1 MCIVYFVLDAVILV
15 ISVSEDMFYAHG
27 RCHFCFS
34 SGIIGYMTQISR
46 DDVLHLAQL
55 SSLQLSDTE
64 IDDLQKDIGNILGY
78 VQQLSELDTSGIEPT
93 YQVTDLENVWRD
105 DVVIDDQIT
114 REQLLG
120 LSPESVNHQVKV
132 PKVL

>member
-1 MCIVYFVLDAVILV
+1 
-15 ISVSEDMFYAHG
+15 
-27 RCHFCFS
+27 
-34 SGIIGYMTQISR
+34 MTQISR

-78 VQQLSELDTSGIEPT
+78 VEQLGELDTSGVEPT

-105 DVVIDDQIT
+105 DSVIEDTIS
-114 REQLLG
+114 REQLLN
-120 LSPESVNHQVKV
+120 LSTESSNYQVKV